1 MQLFLVSCWVHEC
14 FEHAQLQITVSAVA
28 KQARQVRQW
37 VIARW
42 LAPALTTRN
51 DKKQT
56 ILGRCPARGIN
67 FIYSIPSAARTA
79 KSSFHLSSTTPMILL
94 KPIALAITTN
104 QKKNTMYCAEREMNL
119 ETTLAVSDTLK
130 ENTPALS

>member
-1 MQLFLVSCWVHEC
+1 
-14 FEHAQLQITVSAVA
+14 
-28 KQARQVRQW
+28 
-37 VIARW
+37 
-42 LAPALTTRN
+42 
-51 DKKQT
+51 
-56 ILGRCPARGIN
+56 
-67 FIYSIPSAARTA
+67 
-79 KSSFHLSSTTPMILL
+79 MILL